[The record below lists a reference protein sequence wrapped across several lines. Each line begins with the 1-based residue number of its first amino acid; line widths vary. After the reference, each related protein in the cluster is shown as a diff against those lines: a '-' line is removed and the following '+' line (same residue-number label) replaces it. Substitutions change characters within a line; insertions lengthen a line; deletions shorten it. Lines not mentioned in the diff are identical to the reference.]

1 MYCRY
6 LLFFVADFWDFQ
18 SVNTA
23 KRKRLRRV
31 RIKNTELYS
40 TVYDTAEILGY
51 KNQKNELIPSDND
64 SGNTQ
69 SNSDDETDVHIVVI
83 WPDSSLS
90 PTLFPYL
97 SLQMWV

>member
-1 MYCRY
+1 
-6 LLFFVADFWDFQ
+6 
-18 SVNTA
+18 
-23 KRKRLRRV
+23 V

-83 WPDSSLS
+83 
-90 PTLFPYL
+90 
-97 SLQMWV
+97 